1 MNNSGQENLLL
12 KLELEKYKKDLEK
25 KKREINKLVTSRNL
39 NLNLNNQT
47 TYNINT
53 ASNSNMMDINTIR
66 SNNYKKIETG
76 INKENNTRNFISRT
90 PEGLLRRREKRI
102 ILTNN
107 SYMKPYMK
115 KNAVLNNGLKKEQS
129 NNLEKI
135 DVDKL
140 NKNVSFS
147 DINKLQE
154 KRIKYH
160 RYNNI
165 NKENNIELNFNT
177 ELNENEKCKI
187 LLNKLQRENENLKM
201 ENNKYKNQQKNFHN
215 KIKILDDNF

>member
-1 MNNSGQENLLL
+1 
-12 KLELEKYKKDLEK
+12 
-25 KKREINKLVTSRNL
+25 
-39 NLNLNNQT
+39 
-47 TYNINT
+47 
-53 ASNSNMMDINTIR
+53 
-66 SNNYKKIETG
+66 
-76 INKENNTRNFISRT
+76 
-90 PEGLLRRREKRI
+90 
-102 ILTNN
+102 
-107 SYMKPYMK
+107 MKPYMK

-187 LLNKLQRENENLKM
+187 LLNKLQR
-201 ENNKYKNQQKNFHN
+201 
-215 KIKILDDNF
+215 